1 VAVPGSVVVGTSGT
15 ATGKLTAATAS
26 VTVSSVSVVGSE
38 FKISGLTFPVTIPAG
53 NSATYT
59 VTFTPTASGAASTTA
74 SFASNATNA
83 PTGVTLTGTA
93 IPAPVYTVNL
103 SWTASGSTGVTG
115 YYIYRA
121 LYNTTSKTCGSYTK
135 QNPSAPNGPT
145 TYTDSNNIVDGDTYC
160 YQVTAV
166 NGSGEESTDS
176 NMATAIIPAP

>member
-1 VAVPGSVVVGTSGT
+1 
-15 ATGKLTAATAS
+15 
-26 VTVSSVSVVGSE
+26 
-38 FKISGLTFPVTIPAG
+38 
-53 NSATYT
+53 
-59 VTFTPTASGAASTTA
+59 VTFTPTSSGTASTTA

-103 SWTASGSTGVTG
+103 SWTASSSSGVTG

-121 LYNTTSKTCGSYTK
+121 LYNKSTSKCGSYTK
-135 QNPSAPNGPT
+135 QNPSSPNVPT
-145 TYTDSNNIVDGDTYC
+145 TYTDSNNIIDGDTYC

-166 NGSGEESTDS
+166 NGTGQESTDS